1 MRGPMPKAGI
11 RGGVGGLLGAVL
23 AFGLASQASAAADP
37 GPPMVRIAE
46 LEIDPRQLGAYK
58 AILAEE
64 QEASVRL
71 EPGVLMLHS
80 VSITEAPTQI
90 RLLEVYASRAAYE
103 AHLKAPHF
111 IKYKTATEKMVT
123 SLKLVPVSPILLCAK
138 SNGAKGQGLC
148 LYGPA
153 Q

>member
-1 MRGPMPKAGI
+1 MKRSRMMIGAG
-11 RGGVGGLLGAVL
+11 VL
-23 AFGLASQASAAADP
+23 ALAAAAVS
-37 GPPMVRIAE
+37 GFGARAQAAAEPPMVRIAE
-46 LEIDPRQLGAYK
+46 LEIDPAQLDAYK

-80 VSITEAPTQI
+80 VAIADAPTHI

-111 IKYKTATEKMVT
+111 IKYKTSTETMVK
-123 SLKLVPVSPILLCAK
+123 SLRLVETKPILLCAK
-138 SNGAKGQGLC
+138 SKGRAGGAVTCFAG
-148 LYGPA
+148 
-153 Q
+153 